1 MILLMRSVLTR
12 IKNNPVR
19 GVLTIVSISLGV
31 AIVTLA
37 FNLIQRHGE
46 YYHLD
51 AGKTWF
57 TVFNGIIR
65 QDRLLSNRWVFC
77 TNDLKILEEEIS
89 ELEII
94 TPVIDLGWSRFQIK
108 DDLYETQSVF
118 GVAPEYS
125 RLYDLKI
132 VSGSFFTLNDMNEK
146 NRVLVISKQIAEIV
160 FGKPE
165 EAIGQTVSMQDRV
178 RRVNFKIIGVFDLL
192 PSKQEALGIAHILMP
207 YTLRAIGEIVNQFI
221 GVAKNQDI
229 SVLRSKVTASLT
241 RIHGPETQV
250 TIWEGDPVDPFSNK
264 VQAMRN
270 QPKGLSITFA
280 SFGMVALLVSSLGV
294 FTMMM
299 VDILERTR
307 EIGLRRALGS
317 TKQGIVISFLLEAEI
332 ISVMG
337 SIIGLVLAFIFN
349 QPVIAAIK
357 PTVVDAGIP
366 VDVSLPPLLGLKA
379 MGLSVLAAI
388 MASALLGLFP
398 AIQAARVAPV
408 ESLRE
413 GQ

>member
-1 MILLMRSVLTR
+1 
-12 IKNNPVR
+12 
-19 GVLTIVSISLGV
+19 
-31 AIVTLA
+31 
-37 FNLIQRHGE
+37 
-46 YYHLD
+46 
-51 AGKTWF
+51 
-57 TVFNGIIR
+57 
-65 QDRLLSNRWVFC
+65 
-77 TNDLKILEEEIS
+77 
-89 ELEII
+89 
-94 TPVIDLGWSRFQIK
+94 
-108 DDLYETQSVF
+108 
-118 GVAPEYS
+118 
-125 RLYDLKI
+125 
-132 VSGSFFTLNDMNEK
+132 MNEK